1 MPLPGMIPRCFL
13 QFLLFRNGHDNTLS
27 VSVQLVEL
35 EELLHLVVV
44 GLGVR
49 VNHLLRGLTCLHIVA
64 EIV

>member
-13 QFLLFRNGHDNTLS
+13 QFLLFRNGHDDTLS

-49 VNHLLRGLTCLHIVA
+49 VNHLAWSFPSLHIVA